1 MATFEQ
7 RESGYWQ
14 AKVRKKGYPP
24 QSKTFRTKTE
34 AQEWAKQVEA
44 SIYRGEYKDTRTAA
58 NTTLKQVLEYY
69 RDNNIQKNKGEAV
82 DRLRIDLLLRTELAR
97 YSMSALGH
105 DVIEAWCN
113 KYIRENKVKGSTVNR
128 YLNLLSAAIN
138 VGIKKMKLNIE
149 NPVKQVERPAN
160 PEHRDRRLFG
170 EEERRLIDALSVSER
185 IGGRFTGPQNI
196 WLRPL
201 VEFALETAMRR
212 SELLGLEW
220 QYVDKSRRIAHIP
233 DTKIGKGE
241 EAPVSRDVPLSKRAL
256 EILEALPRDI
266 GGKVFPISADAV
278 KKAFT
283 RAVERARKVYEV
295 ECSEAEET
303 PLAKMLVDL
312 HFHDLRHEATSRLA
326 KVYDIRQLAKVG
338 GWRDLNTLARYYN
351 PTAEE
356 LVERMQ
362 QHEVAG
368 FDKMTESGKLTLVS
382 NNSKENQ

>member
-1 MATFEQ
+1 MASFEQ

-14 AKVRKKGYPP
+14 AKVRRKGYPP

-34 AQEWAKQVEA
+34 AQEWARHTES
-44 SIYRGEYKDTRTAA
+44 SIDRGEYKDTRVAG
-58 NTTLKQVLEYY
+58 NTTLKQVLEFY
-69 RDNNIQKNKGEAV
+69 RDNEVEKNKGKAV

-113 KYIRENKVKGSTVNR
+113 RYTRENKVKGSTINR

-138 VGIKKMKLNIE
+138 VGIKKLKLNIE

-170 EEERRLIDALSVSER
+170 AEERRVIEALKVTAR
-185 IGGRFTGPQNI
+185 DRGRFTGPQNI
-196 WLRPL
+196 WLLPL

-220 QYVDKSRRIAHIP
+220 QYVDKARRIAHIP

-241 EAPVSRDVPLSKRAL
+241 EAPVSRDIPLSKRAL
-256 EILEALPRDI
+256 DILEALPRDI
-266 GGKVFPISADAV
+266 EGRVFPISADTV

-283 RAVERARKVYEV
+283 RAVDRARKDYEV
-295 ECSEAEET
+295 ECREVNET
-303 PLAKMLVDL
+303 PLAKMLVNL

-351 PTAEE
+351 PTTDE
-356 LVERMQ
+356 LVEKLHL
-362 QHEVAG
+362 HE
-368 FDKMTESGKLTLVS
+368 TRKL
-382 NNSKENQ
+382 

>member
-1 MATFEQ
+1 MATFDE
-7 RESGYWQ
+7 RASGYTQ
-14 AKVRKKGYPP
+14 VKIRRKGYPP

-34 AQEWAKQVEA
+34 AQEWARQVEA
-44 SIYRGEYKDTRTAA
+44 AMDRGEFKDTRTAA
-58 NTTLKQVLEYY
+58 NTTLRQVLEHY
-69 RDNNIQKNKGEAV
+69 RDNNMEKNKGKDV
-82 DRLRIDLLLRTELAR
+82 DLVRLNILLNSDLAK
-97 YSMSALGH
+97 YSMAALGH
-105 DVIEAWCN
+105 DVIETWCN
-113 KYIRENKVKGSTVNR
+113 RYAKENKVKGSTINR

-138 VGIKKMKLNIE
+138 VGIKKKKLNIE
-149 NPVKQVERPAN
+149 NPVKQVDRPAN
-160 PEHRDRRLFG
+160 PQHRDRRLLS
-170 EEERRLIDALSVSER
+170 EEERRMFEALSVTER
-185 IGGRFTGPQNI
+185 EGGRFTGPQNL

-220 QYVDKSRRIAHIP
+220 QYVDKARGIAHIP

-266 GGKVFPISADAV
+266 GGKVFPTTADAV
-278 KKAFT
+278 KKGFS
-283 RAVERARKVYEV
+283 RAVGRARKVYEAD
-295 ECSEAEET
+295 CKRIDET

-351 PTAEE
+351 PTADE
-356 LVERMQ
+356 LVAQLRR
-362 QHEVAG
+362 HEA
-368 FDKMTESGKLTLVS
+368 S
-382 NNSKENQ
+382 